1 VLARLQEATS
11 AALSDPTVMNRIAAM
26 GVDATP
32 TLGEAAQARVT
43 GELARWVP
51 MIRAAGIT
59 AE

>member
-1 VLARLQEATS
+1 
-11 AALSDPTVMNRIAAM
+11 MNRIAAM

-32 TLGEAAQARVT
+32 TLGDAAQARVT